1 MKILLAID
9 SSAVSEVALNE
20 VAVRPW
26 PPGTTVEV
34 LSVVDPSHILHVPQL
49 VEEVTQRTEEL
60 VQRAAERLR
69 SCGMDPTPL
78 VLSGDPKSVIVDR
91 AGHMNAD
98 FVVVGSH
105 GFKGV
110 SRLLLGSVARAVV
123 RFSPC
128 SVEVVR
134 SSVREKGQ
142 RGMKVLLATDGSDC
156 SASAAWSIAKRPW
169 PTGTEI
175 RGLSVVELAV
185 PLFQVPYPTS
195 TMEALRAEAMQRS
208 QDAIMTAEQILTDAS
223 FQTSGTVSVL
233 FDSPKTIILDEASRW
248 GADLIVVGSHGRRG
262 INRLLL
268 GSVSESVAMLADCS
282 VEVIRDGPA
291 AAERK

>member
-1 MKILLAID
+1 VTRTMKILLAID
-9 SSAVSEVALNE
+9 SSAASEVALNE

-34 LSVVDPSHILHVPQL
+34 LSVVDPSHISHLPQF

-69 SCGMDPTPL
+69 SCGMDTTPL
-78 VLSGDPKSVIVDR
+78 VLSGDPKAVIVDR

-98 FVVVGSH
+98 FAVAGSH
-105 GFKGV
+105 GFTGV
-110 SRLLLGSVARAVV
+110 ARFLLGSVARAVV

-134 SSVREKGQ
+134 SSVREKGR
-142 RGMKVLLATDGSDC
+142 RGMKVFLATDGSEC

-175 RGLSVVELAV
+175 RILSVVELAV

-223 FQTSGTVSVL
+223 LQTSGTVSVL
-233 FDSPKTIILDEASRW
+233 FDSPKTIIPDEASRW

-262 INRLLL
+262 INRFLL
-268 GSVSESVAMLADCS
+268 GSISEAVAMHADCS
-282 VEVIRDGPA
+282 VEVIR
-291 AAERK
+291 